1 MNRSQTR
8 PEIGEGGFETGSWAF
23 RCRHPLFPLVR
34 GVRREHLVRFFFNA
48 RTVDKTLKS
57 RKKRFVLITADP
69 PGNQRREH
77 PMSDSGFSLVS
88 VQLGGKSG

>member
-34 GVRREHLVRFFFNA
+34 GVRREHLGEANRNVVCRVTPGRFRPEVPTDPDVQN
-48 RTVDKTLKS
+48 S
-57 RKKRFVLITADP
+57 RIRLLASWI
-69 PGNQRREH
+69 R
-77 PMSDSGFSLVS
+77 
-88 VQLGGKSG
+88 